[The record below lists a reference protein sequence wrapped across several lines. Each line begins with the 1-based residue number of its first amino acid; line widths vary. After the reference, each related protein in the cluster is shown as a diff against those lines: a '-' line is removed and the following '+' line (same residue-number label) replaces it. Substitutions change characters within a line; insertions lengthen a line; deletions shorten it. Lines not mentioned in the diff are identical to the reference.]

1 MTRKYEGHISA
12 ALLSLELQIKT
23 LLEGAGGEDALA
35 LLDAVSELN
44 QSEQKL
50 ALGVF
55 TKIVNN
61 IKNGEQRLLTEGDLA
76 RKSFEE
82 TLYSEIINSM
92 REAALAEASKKLS
105 VVNGGKARAEVMP
118 KAPISLCEAR
128 KARKMPNSP
137 AKPVIN

>member
-44 QSEQKL
+44 SSEQKL
-50 ALGVF
+50 ALQVF
-55 TKIVNN
+55 TRIVQN
-61 IKNGEQRLLTEGDLA
+61 IKEGEQRLVTEGDLA
-76 RKSFEE
+76 RKSFED
-82 TLYSEIINSM
+82 TLYSEIMTSM

-105 VVNGGKARAEVMP
+105 VVNGGKTRAEIIH
-118 KAPISLCEAR
+118 KTPISLCDAR